1 MNRSHPR
8 FHTRTL
14 LVPYLQNFSRAGRFV
29 PNEAH
34 RSGYRSSRDAFN
46 YMTKSLSLNWAEFRP
61 VSQMNWTDIG
71 SD

>member
-46 YMTKSLSLNWAEFRP
+46 YMIKSLQPHNIP
-61 VSQMNWTDIG
+61 VHGPTLTG
-71 SD
+71 G